1 MPKCVCKQGFVN
13 SAKRNYCELMISCE
27 DRVVLEWLEKLE
39 ERIHEL
45 VFDRRKA
52 WFHEDIDADDIDN
65 IFTSPVRSYKSGK
78 FFLLRTMLQSPRM
91 LQSDQVNIFDE
102 NETQLTQDDI
112 TPDTEFISILH
123 FHGIKFSSKNFQI
136 HIEMKQM
143 MVIKSERAFTKCL
156 IKSNEITTPKVV
168 TSVSKDTEPPS
179 NTLITPPVGMLSNKQ
194 PELNPINADK
204 KEINN
209 STEVY
214 DLKEHL
220 ANIELNDTLPS
231 ELEEIVNTPV
241 SSGTIQ
247 LKNKQDVYMQ
257 EYLHAKAKAKRAR
270 IVALKA
276 LIKAKNLKD
285 KYLIENLEMSDEDD
299 TSIDS
304 NDLES
309 ITDTLESFSEDDSD

>member
-1 MPKCVCKQGFVN
+1 
-13 SAKRNYCELMISCE
+13 
-27 DRVVLEWLEKLE
+27 
-39 ERIHEL
+39 
-45 VFDRRKA
+45 
-52 WFHEDIDADDIDN
+52 
-65 IFTSPVRSYKSGK
+65 
-78 FFLLRTMLQSPRM
+78 
-91 LQSDQVNIFDE
+91 
-102 NETQLTQDDI
+102 
-112 TPDTEFISILH
+112 
-123 FHGIKFSSKNFQI
+123 
-136 HIEMKQM
+136 
-143 MVIKSERAFTKCL
+143 
-156 IKSNEITTPKVV
+156 
-168 TSVSKDTEPPS
+168 
-179 NTLITPPVGMLSNKQ
+179 MLSNKQ
-194 PELNPINADK
+194 PELKPINADK

-309 ITDTLESFSEDDSD
+309 ITDTLESFSEDDSDWTNN